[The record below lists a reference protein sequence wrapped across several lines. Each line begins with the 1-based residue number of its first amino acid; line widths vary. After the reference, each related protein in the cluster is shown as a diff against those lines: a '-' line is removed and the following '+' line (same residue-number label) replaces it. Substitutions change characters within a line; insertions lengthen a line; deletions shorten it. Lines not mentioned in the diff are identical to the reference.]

1 MGRPNNNRDARP
13 TIDCDFDA
21 IIGEDNVDALVKAA
35 HAIGKAIA
43 GRVTS
48 SQIRGIFATVRQIQL
63 KWVESGSETTQREVY
78 RQAMML
84 KPQIHYA
91 AARNGDRIAP
101 LDEYLVGALN
111 KVGEGNPD
119 PKVRRERF
127 MRFVDFFEAIVAYH
141 KYEGGR

>member
-1 MGRPNNNRDARP
+1 MGRPNNSRDSRA
-13 TIDCDFDA
+13 TVECDFDA
-21 IIGEDNVDALVKAA
+21 IIGEGNVDALVKAA
-35 HAIGKAIA
+35 QAIGKAIA

-48 SQIRGIFATVRQIQL
+48 SQIRSIFATVRQIQL
-63 KWVESGSETTQREVY
+63 RWVESGNENAQREVY

-101 LDEYLVGALN
+101 LDEYLVNALN
-111 KVGEGNPD
+111 KVGEGD
-119 PKVRRERF
+119 PNKRRERF

>member
-21 IIGEDNVDALVKAA
+21 IIGKDDVDALVKAA
-35 HAIGKAIA
+35 QAIGKATA
-43 GRVTS
+43 ARVTS
-48 SQIRGIFATVRQIQL
+48 SQIRNIFSTVRQIQL
-63 KWVESGSETTQREVY
+63 RWPLGADEAAQKTAY

-91 AARNGDRIAP
+91 AARNKDRIAP
-101 LDEYLVGALN
+101 LDEYLVGALDY
-111 KVGEGNPD
+111 VGKGTPEQ
-119 PKVRRERF
+119 RRERF

-141 KYEGGR
+141 KYEGGTN